1 MMPKFLP
8 LLDRV
13 VDSMPMPD
21 PSGANV
27 EPAAVAGGDGIDGT
41 RPRSAFAELMSASD
55 AAGTTERSVTP
66 GSVPSPVAK
75 SAAKAGDKPDPSSAV
90 PEPFAPSFD
99 LPAFLQVL
107 PRSGSEVAVAAA
119 REPGLA
125 AAVRR
130 LPTATA
136 VSEARSV
143 DAPDVAIRLPSFLI
157 PPKVDPAV
165 APPVGAAGSAVEPAR
180 APVTTAALAGMAAA
194 QPTAGVSDVGAA
206 PIAANTPV
214 APPASAAP
222 RTATAVLESALR
234 RGAAEVVRKDN
245 AAAPSA
251 TAPSAPALVGPVSTD
266 PLAQAA
272 MQSSSSAPMPS
283 LAVQATRP
291 KAAQQLSSSGRK
303 EPGSRAASGN
313 GGPRESVR
321 LEPSALA
328 AMLQRPL
335 ESATARTETSD
346 RGSVGGK
353 VAQGGPEGGGSTTMA
368 GLGSPA
374 DAASL
379 SSLPSI
385 EQGERQQS
393 QASVLLREPVG
404 TEAWQDELS
413 AQLSFMAEQG
423 EGTEAVMK
431 LAPEE
436 LGELEVRVEVRDG
449 EAVLQFGVANAEAR
463 LAVEAAQAKLRDLF
477 SSQGMNISEFKV
489 FSNLNGN
496 SQSNS
501 NDNRGSRP
509 TRGVA
514 AGADADLEVV
524 ARPRRSVGVVD
535 LYA

>member
-8 LLDRV
+8 LLDRA
-13 VDSMPMPD
+13 VDSMPTPD
-21 PSGANV
+21 PSGANA
-27 EPAAVAGGDGIDGT
+27 ESAAVAGGEGIDGT

-66 GSVPSPVAK
+66 GSVPSPVAG
-75 SAAKAGDKPDPSSAV
+75 SAAKAGDKPGPSPEV

-119 REPGLA
+119 REPGLS

-130 LPTATA
+130 LATATA

-157 PPKVDPAV
+157 PPKVDPPV
-165 APPVGAAGSAVEPAR
+165 AQPVEAAGTAAEPAR

-194 QPTAGVSDVGAA
+194 QTTAGVSDVGAV
-206 PIAANTPV
+206 PLAANTPV

-222 RTATAVLESALR
+222 RTATAALESALR
-234 RGAAEVVRKDN
+234 RGSAEVVRRDN

-251 TAPSAPALVGPVSTD
+251 TAPSASALVGPVSTD

-272 MQSSSSAPMPS
+272 MQSSPSAPMPS

-303 EPGSRAASGN
+303 ESGPRVAPGN
-313 GGPRESVR
+313 GGLRASVG
-321 LEPSALA
+321 LEPSALVG
-328 AMLQRPL
+328 MLQRPF
-335 ESATARTETSD
+335 ESATARTETPD

-353 VAQGGPEGGGSTTMA
+353 VAQGGPEGGASTTMT

-374 DAASL
+374 DAAPL

-385 EQGERQQS
+385 DQGERQS
-393 QASVLLREPVG
+393 QASVLLRLPVG
-404 TEAWQDELS
+404 SEAWQDELS

-449 EAVLQFGVANAEAR
+449 EAALQFGVANAEAR

-496 SQSNS
+496 SQPNS

-509 TRGVA
+509 TMRLA